1 MFLNINTD
9 ATVKFTKILE
19 EISKSALP
27 VAIRGALND
36 AAFDVKKNTM
46 PKHAGSTFINRNK
59 TFFKAN
65 SKVEMAD
72 GFNVNTMKSAVGF
85 FENKLINS
93 SANYSIKDL
102 EEQEH
107 GGTINMKT
115 FIPTVFARKGGTKAG
130 AVKPNFQLKKIRNK
144 GIINSKELTGKVAS
158 ISNDRQR
165 YMIAAKRAGVGGFV
179 IHKRMLWQI
188 KRITFK
194 SNSRIERVP
203 IYSVSKG
210 RNIKVKG
217 TQFMKLAS
225 LETNRNME
233 GYYIGQAKKQ
243 IDRLI
248 KR

>member
-9 ATVKFTKILE
+9 SSVKFTRILE
-19 EISKSALP
+19 ELHKSALP

-46 PKHAGSTFINRNK
+46 PKKAAQTFINRK
-59 TFFKAN
+59 DTFFKAN
-65 SKVEMAD
+65 SKVAGAT
-72 GFNVNTMKSAVGF
+72 GFDVNTMKSEVGF

-93 SANYSIKDL
+93 STNYSVKDL
-102 EEQEH
+102 EQQED
-107 GGTINMKT
+107 GGIINMKT
-115 FIPTVFARKGGTKAG
+115 FIPTVYARTGGTKRG
-130 AVKPNFQLKKIRNK
+130 LVKPNYQLKKIRNK
-144 GIINSKELTGKVAS
+144 GIVNSKELTGKV
-158 ISNDRQR
+158 SNIANERQR

-194 SNSRIERVP
+194 GNSRVERVP

-217 TQFMKLAS
+217 TRFMELAS
-225 LETNRNME
+225 LETNKKME
-233 GYYIGQAKKQ
+233 GYYMEQAKKQ
-243 IDRLI
+243 INRLV